1 MSPNNQNEYD
11 IIDASSRT
19 SVSND
24 SVRYPLAEDPNA
36 ALQNMNYKEYLR
48 MSGGDPEGFISIP
61 TAIGTATSIIGGIA
75 DLLGI
80 PGISFVGGF
89 ISTLLDLLWPPEP
102 DPWELF
108 MEQVEELINQRIETQ
123 VRNRALSELEGL
135 SDLLKLYQNYF
146 ELWDNNKSNTRL
158 LNNLRNQ
165 FQIVDNFFT
174 QYMPIFRIAGN
185 EVLLLTVYAQA
196 ANLHLLLLRDMSVY
210 GEEWGVNPA
219 LIENYYNRQIQLTAQ
234 YTDHCVRWYNTG
246 LEELRGTTAQQWV
259 HFDRYRREM
268 TLMVLDI
275 IALFPSYDIRLY
287 PQGTNTELT
296 REIYTPV
303 GTFVTEGGS
312 LTTRVISWHDMRP
325 PNFPSFSTIENT
337 VVRSPALFTVLR
349 ELEISSM
356 RRNEGSFTF
365 YYYWS
370 GQMTGHS
377 NINDSSIRRIGGGD
391 LTNDRANVPLN
402 NRNVYRAIWNYI
414 GRFGGSLLGVNPV
427 DFFFT
432 DNTQFTYER
441 PRFGM
446 GSGGQIRIDSG
457 EEVPFESH
465 TDYSHI
471 VSSASSFPL
480 WTNAG
485 TRLGSVVTFGW
496 THSSVDLENTI
507 HPERINQIPAVKA
520 IQGSGRIFPVVR
532 GPGFTGGDLAQ
543 MPVTGEGL
551 WFNGRIE
558 PDALNKAFRVRVRY
572 ATNGLIRLAFN
583 IAGDQNQVL
592 LFPSTM
598 TNERVSRFE
607 DFNYITF
614 PGIFTFRS
622 TNSSWFLRPE
632 GNFIGN
638 VYIDR
643 IEFIPVDETFEAEQD
658 LEKAKKAVNALFTN
672 RKDALRAGVTDYQIN
687 QAANLIECV
696 SNELYPNEKRMLLD
710 AVKEAK
716 RLSGARNLLQDAGF
730 HMIYE
735 NGENGWTTS
744 TGVEIVEGDVLFKGN
759 SLRLSSA
766 REIGTENYPTYLYQ
780 KIDETRLKPN
790 TRYRLR
796 GFIGSSQNL
805 EIYVTRYQTQRV
817 VKNVADNLLPDVYP
831 VNDCGG
837 VNRCSEQNYVNTV
850 LEAENNVSIGNRSS
864 DSHEFSIHVDTGE
877 VNYNENT
884 GIWIVFKI
892 TTTDGYATL
901 GNLEL
906 VEEGPLSGDT
916 LERVRKQEKQWQDQM
931 ARRRAETETRYGAA
945 KQAIDRLFID
955 YQDQQLSPGTDISD
969 LTAAQN
975 VVQSIPYVYNDM
987 LPEIPGMNYTSVTEL
1002 TNRLQQAW
1010 DLYDQRNSIQN
1021 GDFRNDVSNWNVTP
1035 EVNIQQ
1041 MNDTSVLVIPNWDSQ
1056 ASQQITV
1063 QPNRRYVLR
1072 VTARKEGNGDGYVT
1086 IRDGAN
1092 HTETL
1097 TFNTCDYNGSSVYQ
1111 EQAMYTNGQD
1121 TNDVY
1126 NTQSVNRNGSNSAYH
1141 TQAPNTNSYHTSGMY
1156 GDQTSYVTKTVEFI
1170 PHTEQVWIEMSETEG
1185 VFYIESVELIVEEN

>member
-1 MSPNNQNEYD
+1 M
-11 IIDASSRT
+11 
-19 SVSND
+19 
-24 SVRYPLAEDPNA
+24 
-36 ALQNMNYKEYLR
+36 K
-48 MSGGDPEGFISIP
+48 
-61 TAIGTATSIIGGIA
+61 
-75 DLLGI
+75 
-80 PGISFVGGF
+80 
-89 ISTLLDLLWPPEP
+89 
-102 DPWELF
+102 
-108 MEQVEELINQRIETQ
+108 ME
-123 VRNRALSELEGL
+123 
-135 SDLLKLYQNYF
+135 K
-146 ELWDNNKSNTRL
+146 
-158 LNNLRNQ
+158 
-165 FQIVDNFFT
+165 
-174 QYMPIFRIAGN
+174 
-185 EVLLLTVYAQA
+185 
-196 ANLHLLLLRDMSVY
+196 
-210 GEEWGVNPA
+210 
-219 LIENYYNRQIQLTAQ
+219 
-234 YTDHCVRWYNTG
+234 
-246 LEELRGTTAQQWV
+246 
-259 HFDRYRREM
+259 
-268 TLMVLDI
+268 
-275 IALFPSYDIRLY
+275 
-287 PQGTNTELT
+287 
-296 REIYTPV
+296 
-303 GTFVTEGGS
+303 
-312 LTTRVISWHDMRP
+312 
-325 PNFPSFSTIENT
+325 
-337 VVRSPALFTVLR
+337 
-349 ELEISSM
+349 
-356 RRNEGSFTF
+356 
-365 YYYWS
+365 
-370 GQMTGHS
+370 
-377 NINDSSIRRIGGGD
+377 
-391 LTNDRANVPLN
+391 
-402 NRNVYRAIWNYI
+402 
-414 GRFGGSLLGVNPV
+414 
-427 DFFFT
+427 
-432 DNTQFTYER
+432 
-441 PRFGM
+441 
-446 GSGGQIRIDSG
+446 
-457 EEVPFESH
+457 
-465 TDYSHI
+465 
-471 VSSASSFPL
+471 
-480 WTNAG
+480 
-485 TRLGSVVTFGW
+485 
-496 THSSVDLENTI
+496 
-507 HPERINQIPAVKA
+507 
-520 IQGSGRIFPVVR
+520 
-532 GPGFTGGDLAQ
+532 
-543 MPVTGEGL
+543 
-551 WFNGRIE
+551 
-558 PDALNKAFRVRVRY
+558 
-572 ATNGLIRLAFN
+572 
-583 IAGDQNQVL
+583 
-592 LFPSTM
+592 
-598 TNERVSRFE
+598 
-607 DFNYITF
+607 
-614 PGIFTFRS
+614 
-622 TNSSWFLRPE
+622 
-632 GNFIGN
+632 
-638 VYIDR
+638 
-643 IEFIPVDETFEAEQD
+643 
-658 LEKAKKAVNALFTN
+658 
-672 RKDALRAGVTDYQIN
+672 
-687 QAANLIECV
+687 
-696 SNELYPNEKRMLLD
+696 
-710 AVKEAK
+710 
-716 RLSGARNLLQDAGF
+716 
-730 HMIYE
+730 
-735 NGENGWTTS
+735 NGWTTS
-744 TGVEIVEGDVLFKGN
+744 TGVEIVEGDALFKGN

-1156 GDQTSYVTKTVEFI
+1156 GDQTSYVTKNSGI
-1170 PHTEQVWIEMSETEG
+1170 YSAYG
-1185 VFYIESVELIVEEN
+1185 ASLD